1 MGLGGNVLRFAR
13 SNAPDMLA
21 LLGLTFLWP
30 YYQRAFFRVTLFH
43 RLGDASELNYSLFL
57 ATFLIGSL
65 LLSFLPSHK
74 VLRGAN
80 DRKLVLAV
88 AVVAAVSTLY
98 LSGLVSSATEGFLVL
113 VLGALATLGYAGSL
127 LVLSAFWAVLL
138 VRIVYARGLSHAV
151 VVLTASS
158 MLGLV
163 VSPSFSSSP
172 FSSGFVP
179 LFGITIASACAWFEC
194 KLMVEDAES
203 PHFQPLFQA
212 PYIKTW
218 IAPLVAYVLFAVS
231 HAIGYVGHTTTEV
244 YVEDGHLMA
253 ASSSFANYAVFFLF
267 SAIILLAAAQSWR
280 GDHDRQEKA
289 TFWVAGMG
297 ISVGLFMGL
306 FLANVLADPSLVS
319 LSALTSITPCFPI
332 LLAVIALFSAYQNRL
347 SPLQSFGLFF
357 FVPYSV
363 DKLFAYVVLPPI
375 IMKIGM
381 PSAEVSQY
389 INGVIYAV
397 SLLALLIFLAQFC
410 RADTLRMLF
419 SSGGGTSL
427 ALDESEEEDKRHQT
441 CLALA
446 NQNGLTKRE
455 LDILAYLSLGYSA
468 KRIGEVLFISER
480 TVQTH
485 TRNIYRKL
493 DVHTRQDVIDL
504 FRREGAAAET
514 GSLSKE
520 AH

>member
-1 MGLGGNVLRFAR
+1 
-13 SNAPDMLA
+13 MLA

-43 RLGDASELNYSLFL
+43 GLGDVSELNYSLFL
-57 ATFLIGSL
+57 AVFLIGSMAL
-65 LLSFLPSHK
+65 AFLPSRKALH
-74 VLRGAN
+74 GAN
-80 DRKLVLAV
+80 DRKLVL
-88 AVVAAVSTLY
+88 VAAIVASVSTLY
-98 LSGLVSSATEGFLVL
+98 LSGLVSPAAEAFLPL
-113 VLGALATLGYAGSL
+113 VLGMLATLGYAGSL

-151 VVLTASS
+151 VALTASS

-179 LFGITIASACAWFEC
+179 LFGIAIASACAWFEC
-194 KLMVEDAES
+194 RLMVEDSES
-203 PHFQPLFQA
+203 PHFQSLFKA

-231 HAIGYVGHTTTEV
+231 HAIGYVGHTTAEV
-244 YVEDGHLMA
+244 YVEDGRLMA
-253 ASSSFANYAVFFLF
+253 AASSFANYAVFFLF
-267 SAIILLAAAQSWR
+267 SSIILLAAAQSW
-280 GDHDRQEKA
+280 GGTHDKREKA
-289 TFWVAGMG
+289 TFWVVGMG

-306 FLANVLADPSLVS
+306 FLANVLADPSLAS
-319 LSALTSITPCFPI
+319 SSALTSITPCFPI

-363 DKLFAYVVLPPI
+363 DKLFSYVVLPPI

-381 PSAEVSQY
+381 PSAEVSQL
-389 INGVIYAV
+389 INVMIYAV

-427 ALDESEEEDKRHQT
+427 ALDENEGEDWRHQLGLT
-441 CLALA
+441 LAGRH
-446 NQNGLTKRE
+446 GLTKRE
-455 LDILAYLSLGYSA
+455 LDILVYLSLGYSA

-480 TVQTH
+480 IVQTH

-504 FRREGAAAET
+504 FRRGTATSEIGGRPKDA
-514 GSLSKE
+514 GC
-520 AH
+520 